1 MYDGGRKKIRTK
13 IRKIRKTHKKMCSIS
28 GTMED
33 EKKKG
38 KNKTL
43 IFQES
48 GTTADVEVM
57 DEQRAWKA
65 RNKASR
71 LLSITT
77 GIEKNLFSL
86 CICVRGHPLCYQQQ
100 WCVCV
105 CVCVCMRA
113 SE

>member
-1 MYDGGRKKIRTK
+1 
-13 IRKIRKTHKKMCSIS
+13 
-28 GTMED
+28 
-33 EKKKG
+33 
-38 KNKTL
+38 
-43 IFQES
+43 
-48 GTTADVEVM
+48 M

-105 CVCVCMRA
+105 CVCVCVCERA
-113 SE
+113 SERERARESVCVRGGWVDGWVGGDGERL